1 MDRSTNAVDNIVRFS
16 HEPARLLVSCS
27 ELVDTHVRQVLSR
40 LDIPPNLQTLMLV
53 VACVALVPLIIRLST
68 ALASGIYRVPV
79 MLMLLLIPASLVLPI
94 LH

>member
-1 MDRSTNAVDNIVRFS
+1 
-16 HEPARLLVSCS
+16 
-27 ELVDTHVRQVLSR
+27 
-40 LDIPPNLQTLMLV
+40 MLV